1 MTNKKRILRNIAFT
15 PFIFLGITLI
25 VISIRYSPT
34 YVYRLI
40 TMNVADVY
48 DYKNF
53 ENHKI
58 RESKSTNKFISQPKE
73 KYVTPLF
80 E

>member
-1 MTNKKRILRNIAFT
+1 
-15 PFIFLGITLI
+15 
-25 VISIRYSPT
+25 
-34 YVYRLI
+34 
-40 TMNVADVY
+40 MNVADVY